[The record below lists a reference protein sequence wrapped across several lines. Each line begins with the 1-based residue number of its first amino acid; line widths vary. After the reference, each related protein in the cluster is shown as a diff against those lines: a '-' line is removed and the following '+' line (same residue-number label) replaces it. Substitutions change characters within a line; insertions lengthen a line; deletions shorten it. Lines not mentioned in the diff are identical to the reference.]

1 MFTKPLTHIQSVL
14 FAAALLI
21 ASVGASAQTNKEIHK
36 LRANVIEVEQLRQ
49 FKGPAQRTLTPDPR
63 FVLTVRIESIAPPL
77 AVYTNGNTMSFA
89 IHSPAL
95 IGLDGASK
103 GQTYD
108 FVVSREVHGETK
120 GPWWFEL
127 PAVRVRPGGA
137 ANGSQSIRSGTN
149 QTPSAVGSHR

>member
-1 MFTKPLTHIQSVL
+1 QSVL
-14 FAAALLI
+14 LAAALL
-21 ASVGASAQTNKEIHK
+21 AVATGASAQTNKEIYK

-77 AVYTNGNTMSFA
+77 TGYTNGNTMSFA

-108 FVVSREVHGETK
+108 FVVSREVRGETK
-120 GPWWFEL
+120 GPWSFES
-127 PAVRVRPGGA
+127 PAVRVPQSGA
-137 ANGSQSIRSGTN
+137 ANGSQWIRSETN
-149 QTPSAVGSHR
+149 RTPSTAGSQR

>member
-1 MFTKPLTHIQSVL
+1 MNTKPLTGIQSVL
-14 FAAALLI
+14 FAAALL
-21 ASVGASAQTNKEIHK
+21 AVPTGASAETNKEIHK

-77 AVYTNGNTMSFA
+77 AGYTNGNTMSFA

-95 IGLDGASK
+95 IGLDRASK

-108 FVVSREVHGETK
+108 FVVSRELRGETK
-120 GPWWFEL
+120 GPWWFES
-127 PAVRVRPGGA
+127 PAVRVPQSGA

-149 QTPSAVGSHR
+149 QTPPTVGSQR